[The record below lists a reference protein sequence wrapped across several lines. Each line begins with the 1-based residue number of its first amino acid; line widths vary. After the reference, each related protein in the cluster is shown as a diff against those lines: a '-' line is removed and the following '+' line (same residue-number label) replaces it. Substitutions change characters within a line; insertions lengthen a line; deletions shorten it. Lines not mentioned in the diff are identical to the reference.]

1 MTERKDLIQ
10 EFVAASASELPAA
23 VADMKSAGYR
33 LGQACATKT
42 EEGIEVL
49 YCFEKDNN
57 IKSLKVCIGDSEPE
71 LQSISGIY
79 GYAFIYENELHDL
92 FGITF
97 KNLSLDY
104 GGKFFKVSSSAPWN
118 PNLGKKKEGGEE

>member
-10 EFVAASASELPAA
+10 EFTAAPASELLSS
-23 VADMKSAGYR
+23 VSDMKSAGYR

-57 IKSLKVCIGDSEPE
+57 IKSLKVTIDDKAPE
-71 LQSISGIY
+71 LQSVSGIY

-104 GGKFFKVSSSAPWN
+104 GGKFFKVSQGTPWN
-118 PNLGKKKEGGEE
+118 PNLEVKKEGGGE